1 MVKEVTNSHSHRLA
15 LEMVEEYLL
24 PMLELFSV
32 KSGEYKKKM
41 YFLGGNMFSYV
52 RKYFPRTQ

>member
-32 KSGEYKKKM
+32 KSGEYKKKCIS
-41 YFLGGNMFSYV
+41 LEEICS
-52 RKYFPRTQ
+52 PT